1 MPTCKH
7 RRPEKSGDAVIMAI
21 LEHLTI
27 VWGKNKS
34 KKKNMKY
41 KVGDRVKVRSRAW
54 WDKQPKD
61 SDGDIIRGYTFLR
74 KMADKCGSVLIIEY
88 VDNDYYR
95 VKENN
100 YTWEDWMFEPSYTF
114 AELDLPDWWD
124 GRPVLGYVSDES
136 EERAVERNILYWV
149 WPNFFNT
156 GFIFRAVKKDCADSE
171 LAEVWRYFAP
181 AEQESR
187 KVCITVKENGES
199 KEIEL
204 TEAQI
209 KQLGL

>member
-1 MPTCKH
+1 
-7 RRPEKSGDAVIMAI
+7 
-21 LEHLTI
+21 
-27 VWGKNKS
+27 
-34 KKKNMKY
+34 MKY

-61 SDGDIIRGYTFLR
+61 SGGDIIRGYTFLR
-74 KMADKCGSVLIIEY
+74 KMADQCGAILTIEY

-95 VKENN
+95 TTGNN
-100 YTWEDWMFEPSYTF
+100 YTWEDWMLEPAYTY
-114 AELDLPDWWD
+114 ADIDLPDWWD

-136 EERAVERNILYWV
+136 EEAARAKTKMWWV
-149 WPNFFNT
+149 WPNFYNDKSPFM
-156 GFIFRAVKKDCADSE
+156 GKERDSSTK
-171 LAEVWRYFAP
+171 ATWKYFVP

>member
-1 MPTCKH
+1 
-7 RRPEKSGDAVIMAI
+7 
-21 LEHLTI
+21 
-27 VWGKNKS
+27 
-34 KKKNMKY
+34 MKY

-61 SDGDIIRGYTFLR
+61 SAGNINLKHEYFPYIAFNDTMIKYCG
-74 KMADKCGSVLIIEY
+74 KMVHITKIDP
-88 VDNDYYR
+88 
-95 VKENN
+95 VKKT
-100 YTWEDWMFEPSYTF
+100 YSIDEDSGFWSWSDEMFEPAYTY